1 MIPSKVNVDYQ
12 ARVDQGST
20 TKNLYTIITTSFSNT
35 IESKMVN
42 YLPFSFYK
50 NLMPH
55 LLKELNTF
63 KEENMTFCKN

>member
-1 MIPSKVNVDYQ
+1 MIPSKVSVHCQ
-12 ARVDQGST
+12 AKADQGST

>member
-1 MIPSKVNVDYQ
+1 
-12 ARVDQGST
+12 
-20 TKNLYTIITTSFSNT
+20 
-35 IESKMVN
+35 MVN
-42 YLPFSFYK
+42 SLPFSFYK